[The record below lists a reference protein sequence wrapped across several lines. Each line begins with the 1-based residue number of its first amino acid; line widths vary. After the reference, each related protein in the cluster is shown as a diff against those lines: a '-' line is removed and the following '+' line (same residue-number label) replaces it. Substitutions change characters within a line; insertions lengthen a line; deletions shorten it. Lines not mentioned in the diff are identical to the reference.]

1 MLLWLT
7 HYLQHFFDFFR
18 VFQYLT
24 FRSILGALTALCIAL
39 LGGPHNDSSSQ
50 S

>member
-7 HYLQHFFDFFR
+7 HLLSAHLHFFR

-24 FRSILGALTALCIAL
+24 FRSIVSALTALLIAL
-39 LGGPHNDSSSQ
+39 VF
-50 S
+50 